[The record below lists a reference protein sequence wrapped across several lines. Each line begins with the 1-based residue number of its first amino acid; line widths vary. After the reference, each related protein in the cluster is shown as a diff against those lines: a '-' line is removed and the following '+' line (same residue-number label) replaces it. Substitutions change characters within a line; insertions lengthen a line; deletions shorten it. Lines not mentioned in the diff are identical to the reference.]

1 MFYRSTG
8 LIWTGTALFII
19 AAVVVWTSKSI
30 FVPPDGAGG
39 LGVIALMAGV
49 SASCALLGA
58 GAACWIIAWRQAR
71 QRRRLDAQMRAIS
84 MCIGRLSS
92 SGFVIA
98 EMSDAEPYD
107 SISIAMG
114 DALMYAATHMAKTL
128 DAAKDMKEPED
139 MVDTRELHQRLRRRA
154 AVHRREFELTPASKR
169 TTGMGATIR
178 GRRARGKSSTI
189 YY

>member
-1 MFYRSTG
+1 MILRKTITNPRG
-8 LIWTGTALFII
+8 LGTAMMFVALGINLTLLFSPTGDADSFYKTLRGMGMMTSAMLIG
-19 AAVVVWTSKSI
+19 AA
-30 FVPPDGAGG
+30 F
-39 LGVIALMAGV
+39 
-49 SASCALLGA
+49 
-58 GAACWIIAWRQAR
+58 ACWIIAWGQAR
-71 QRRRLDAQMRAIS
+71 QRRRLDVQRRAIS

-98 EMSDAEPYD
+98 EMGDAEPYD

-128 DAAKDMKEPED
+128 YAAKDMKEPED
-139 MVDTRELHQRLRRRA
+139 MVDTRKLHQRLRRRA
-154 AVHRREFELTPASKR
+154 DVHRREFELTPASKR